1 MNILIILLAI
11 IGLGFLILLAIAA
24 VSDKA
29 PASPPAE
36 DLATPYREG
45 LHAAVRMQRVA
56 QDLEQQ
62 IYAEAARVAEAE
74 QDALESR
81 SEMNSGGVCSAELSK
96 RADHER
102 RST

>member
-1 MNILIILLAI
+1 MNVLVILLAVV
-11 IGLGFLILLAIAA
+11 GLGFLILLAIGALD
-24 VSDKA
+24 DKA
-29 PASPPAE
+29 PAPPPAE

-74 QDALESR
+74 QDGTRITVRDE
-81 SEMNSGGVCSAELSK
+81 
-96 RADHER
+96 
-102 RST
+102 